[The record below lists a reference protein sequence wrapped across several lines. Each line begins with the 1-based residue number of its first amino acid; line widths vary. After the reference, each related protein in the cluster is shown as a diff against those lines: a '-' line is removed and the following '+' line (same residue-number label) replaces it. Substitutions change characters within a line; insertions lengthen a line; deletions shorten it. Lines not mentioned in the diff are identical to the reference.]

1 MDALC
6 AVRAGGDE
14 RGDGKTCGMGV
25 KTVVRRRGM
34 CYNDVVSDKKR
45 KKAGM
50 KARTGEVR
58 KWKTRT

>member
-34 CYNDVVSDKKR
+34 CYNDVVSDMSKSAEKREDKKR
-45 KKAGM
+45 KYKSV
-50 KARTGEVR
+50 K
-58 KWKTRT
+58 K